1 MTKLGLRER
10 QTFMEIFDA
19 DFSTIS
25 SAFTNQIQKIWEHA
39 RLQILEEEGKT
50 GLLERKDEIDEEI
63 HKLEQEKHEIERKIK
78 PEDLTKEQIVELGGK
93 LDRWGEGR
101 DASFYGIP
109 IKSRTEYKMV
119 QLIKSQLNLE
129 VPAKF
134 LYDLNRSCFRELAM
148 VGTFE
153 EAQEIYNH
161 FYKLNF
167 RKYGVDLPPRITEM
181 KSQSP
186 LIETEGTKLELPS
199 ESHSTRRLISVK
211 RESDDSQNSPH
222 DSSTIKEEANFS

>member
-10 QTFMEIFDA
+10 QTFMDIFGA
-19 DFSTIS
+19 DFGSIQ
-25 SAFTNQIQKIWEHA
+25 SAFTNQIQKIWEQA
-39 RLQILEEEGKT
+39 RGQILQEEGKT
-50 GLLERKDEIDEEI
+50 GLLERKEEIEEAI
-63 HKLEQEKHEIERKIK
+63 HKLQQEMHEIERKIK
-78 PEDLTKEQIVELGGK
+78 PEDLTKEQIIELGGN
-93 LDRWGEGR
+93 LDRWGEAR
-101 DASFYGIP
+101 DANFYGIP
-109 IKSRTEYKMV
+109 IKSKTEYEMV

-153 EAQEIYNH
+153 EGQGVYNQ

-167 RKYGVDLPPRITEM
+167 RKYGVDLPPRLTEV

-186 LIETEGTKLELPS
+186 LIETKGTGLQIEDKKE
-199 ESHSTRRLISVK
+199 
-211 RESDDSQNSPH
+211 
-222 DSSTIKEEANFS
+222 KEEKQ